1 MRRFRRLSK
10 SPRLRRPNLS
20 VPPRIEL
27 WAPDFNP
34 ERGGVQA
41 YSSFLRRALE
51 RGRPSDQ
58 FHVRAKWPAGRSSP
72 MSAVRFAAQILAGNL
87 LLPAGLLISTHV
99 NFAPLARVLARVRGC
114 RYVVAAH
121 GIEVWGA
128 LSAARR
134 RALEHATEVWAV
146 SRHTRNRLLQE
157 HGLRPERVRV
167 VPDTFEEDRF
177 QPGPAPVELRH
188 RYGLSAD
195 AKVIF
200 SVGRLAAGERYK
212 GFDRIITALPEIA
225 KHHPTVHYLI
235 AGRGDDQPRLEQ
247 LATTAGVRARV
258 TFAGFVPTAE
268 LCAHY
273 QLCDV
278 FAMPSTGEGFGIVFL
293 EAMACGKPVLAGDQ
307 DGSTEPL
314 MDGQLGALVNPT
326 DVPAIAVTLSDLL
339 AQRHPNR
346 LLFDPA
352 ELRRRV
358 IEEFGFDR
366 FCKRVRAA
374 LAAVSPDQIH
384 SEP

>member
-1 MRRFRRLSK
+1 
-10 SPRLRRPNLS
+10 
-20 VPPRIEL
+20 
-27 WAPDFNP
+27 
-34 ERGGVQA
+34 
-41 YSSFLRRALE
+41 
-51 RGRPSDQ
+51 
-58 FHVRAKWPAGRSSP
+58 
-72 MSAVRFAAQILAGNL
+72 
-87 LLPAGLLISTHV
+87 
-99 NFAPLARVLARVRGC
+99 
-114 RYVVAAH
+114 
-121 GIEVWGA
+121 
-128 LSAARR
+128 
-134 RALEHATEVWAV
+134 
-146 SRHTRNRLLQE
+146 
-157 HGLRPERVRV
+157 VRV

-225 KHHPTVHYLI
+225 RHHPTVHYLI

-247 LATTAGVRARV
+247 LANTAGVRTRV
-258 TFAGFVPTAE
+258 TFAGFVPTVE

-314 MDGQLGALVNPT
+314 MDGQLGALVDPT
-326 DVPAIAVTLSDLL
+326 DVPAISITLSDLL

-346 LLFDPA
+346 MLFDPT
-352 ELRRRV
+352 ELRRRAV
-358 IEEFGFDR
+358 KEFGFGAFQR
-366 FCKRVRAA
+366 RVENS
-374 LAAVSPDQIH
+374 LASCTQRPL
-384 SEP
+384 